1 MHCNPYYGTTRVVAT
16 GMVNHLGG
24 ESMQNNDEINRKA
37 KEELLQRLSD
47 AELDKVE
54 EFLNELEEL
63 IKKYSKNNSE
73 IAMK

>member
-1 MHCNPYYGTTRVVAT
+1 
-16 GMVNHLGG
+16 
-24 ESMQNNDEINRKA
+24 MQNNDEINRKA